1 MARFAVGQLPAL
13 ALASALSVGC
23 YSGRAGSPDGA
34 AEGGDGADGDG
45 DGDGDDDDDD
55 DDDGPDGDD
64 VPLDCELGS
73 TAKLRMLTR
82 AELDGSLEAVFG
94 ITDPLATGLLP
105 ADPKVNGYF
114 ASAEA
119 GIMSD
124 VRLEQMLAVS
134 LSVGEI
140 VAGDLGTHV
149 PCAASDPTSACA
161 RSFVEET
168 LPLVYRRPVE
178 AAEVDAMLA
187 LFTADFEETGDFA
200 TGITAAVAGM
210 LMSPAHLYRSEI
222 GDNGFLTGPEIASLL
237 SFTLTGGPPDAE
249 LTELADSGAL
259 MEDDVRVEQSR
270 RLLATPE
277 GRERM
282 VEFVWSWLE
291 LDALDGLTKADPA
304 YDADVRARLEQ
315 SMLQYIEHVLYE
327 EDARVQT
334 LLAARVTFVDD
345 VLAPL
350 YGLPSPGGGGL
361 QRTESPD
368 RPGIL
373 GQPAL
378 LSAFAHPDGSSPV
391 KRGVLVRE
399 RLLCQTLPPPPPTV
413 DTNLPSD
420 PELPTTRSRTEAHVD
435 DPTCAGCHSLIDPLG
450 FAFEHYDEL
459 GRWRD
464 TENGVDV
471 DATGEIE
478 GTADSNG
485 AFDGLAP
492 LADLLAAGSDV
503 RDCFAMNFHMVA
515 MSAPTDYSGACVP
528 EEFIEAGAEAD
539 GNLLEMVAQWA
550 AGPSAIVRRD
560 E

>member
-1 MARFAVGQLPAL
+1 VHVLVVARFAVRQLSTF
-13 ALASALSVGC
+13 ALASALAVGC
-23 YSGRAGSPDGA
+23 YSGRDGSPDDA
-34 AEGGDGADGDG
+34 DGGDAGD
-45 DGDGDDDDDD
+45 DGDDDDDD
-55 DDDGPDGDD
+55 DDDDPPDGDD

-73 TAKLRMLTR
+73 TAKLRLLTR

-105 ADPKVNGYF
+105 ADPKVNGYY

-119 GIMSD
+119 GVMSD
-124 VRLEQMLAVS
+124 VRLEQMLSVS
-134 LSVGEI
+134 LAV
-140 VAGDLGTHV
+140 GDLVAADLAAYV
-149 PCAASDPTSACA
+149 PCAADDPTSTCA
-161 RSFVEET
+161 RGFVEQT
-168 LPLVYRRPVE
+168 LPRVYRRPIE
-178 AAEVDAMLA
+178 GAEVDAIVA
-187 LFTADFEETGDFA
+187 LFDADFDETGDFRTA
-200 TGITAAVAGM
+200 IAAAVAGM
-210 LMSPAHLYRSEI
+210 LMSPAHLYRSEL

-237 SFTLTGGPPDAE
+237 SFTLTEAPPDEE
-249 LTELADSGAL
+249 LTELADAGAL
-259 MEDDVRVEQSR
+259 LDDDVRVEQSR
-270 RLLATPE
+270 RLLATPK
-277 GRERM
+277 GRARV

-291 LDALDGLTKADPA
+291 LDALEGLTKADPA
-304 YDADVRARLEQ
+304 YDADVRERLEQ
-315 SMLQYIEHVLYE
+315 SMRRYLEYVLYE
-327 EDARVQT
+327 EDASVKT
-334 LLAARVTFVDD
+334 LLAARVTFVDE

-350 YGLPSPGGGGL
+350 YGLPTPDGGGME
-361 QRTESPD
+361 RIESPD
-368 RPGIL
+368 RPGVL

-378 LSAFAHPDGSSPV
+378 LAAFAHPDGSSPV

-464 TENGVDV
+464 TENGVAV
-471 DATGEIE
+471 DATGELA

-485 AFDGLAP
+485 AFEGLASM
-492 LADLLAAGSDV
+492 ADLLAAGTDV

-528 EEFIEAGAEAD
+528 EEFIEAGAGAD

-550 AGPSAIVRRD
+550 AGPSAIVRRG